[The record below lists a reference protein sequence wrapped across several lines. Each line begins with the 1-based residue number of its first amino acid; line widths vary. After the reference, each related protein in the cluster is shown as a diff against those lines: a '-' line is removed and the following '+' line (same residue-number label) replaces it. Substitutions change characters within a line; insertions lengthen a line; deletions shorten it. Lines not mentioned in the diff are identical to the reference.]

1 MFLDRGTLISG
12 DAGHNSPPDTGS
24 GGYRQED
31 DLTKEIWNLIQDKLR
46 SRGYLTKD
54 CTPWGKRFD
63 SVNKSLAFRVNEANN
78 SGSKLHLCI
87 HFNSGG
93 GTGVEC
99 YISGNKDLERG
110 FATNICNEISKL
122 GYINRGVKTANLY
135 VPRYTSMPCVLV
147 ECSFVD
153 SRQDMDKYNGN
164 DIAEAIVKAVTNA
177 EANLES
183 NSKPELEESKELNF
197 SYKNNAK
204 VIKDFLYVRDSM
216 GNIIPGRRVDIGD
229 NITVLDVSYEK
240 QLVLA
245 EYSIASG
252 VKRGYVTNAT
262 NCIEYYYKDEY
273 SNGST
278 KETVYD
284 ENGLYL
290 GSLDPF
296 EKATPLYRK
305 GGRLHVVYNTNKGKN
320 TKSGYVIYNGNFNKF

>member
-31 DLTKEIWNLIQDKLR
+31 DLTKEVWNLIQDKLR

-99 YISGNKDLERG
+99 YISGNKDLER
-110 FATNICNEISKL
+110 
-122 GYINRGVKTANLY
+122 
-135 VPRYTSMPCVLV
+135 PCVLV

-177 EANLES
+177 EANL
-183 NSKPELEESKELNF
+183 ESKELNF

-273 SNGST
+273 ANGST

-290 GSLDPF
+290 GSLDPY
-296 EKATPLYRK
+296 EKATHLYRK

-320 TKSGYVIYNGNFNKF
+320 TKSGYVIYNGKFNKF